1 MKDAR
6 NSGPYGVRRFGFP
19 AAPQGTKMSQFVRDI
34 LIPPLS
40 RLAAVVAG
48 SAVVATF
55 AAVLETSL
63 TVPHIAA
70 GRTEYSTQTGERSF
84 IGLENNSTVTMNT
97 ATRMAVDLAGNQQR
111 MYLLAGEAVVR
122 PGPTLRHLQV
132 TIGDLDIDGQGAMFD
147 IHRRELLTR
156 VTVIDGQITLR
167 CACFNAMPPAE
178 RNLLPPSIRNGGLPD
193 TGIILTANE
202 QLDIDRE
209 GDTIHFHRRAVAAQ
223 DREALTAWEEGH
235 LIFRGQALDE
245 AVAEFNRY
253 NRSQLIIDDQSIR
266 RLRIGG
272 VFSTGDVDSFILA
285 LHNAFGLRPERL
297 DSHQPDRKF
306 IRLVRDARYTSAAA
320 QHGAGRAVA
329 LKLN

>member
-6 NSGPYGVRRFGFP
+6 KSGPNGSEGLVFLPHRKVREG
-19 AAPQGTKMSQFVRDI
+19 SQFVRDI
-34 LIPPLS
+34 LITSLS
-40 RLAAVVAG
+40 RLAAAVAG
-48 SAVVATF
+48 SMIVATF
-55 AAVLETSL
+55 AGILETSL

-84 IGLENNSTVTMNT
+84 IRLENNSTVSMNT
-97 ATRMAVDLAGNQQR
+97 ATRMAVDFVGRQQR
-111 MYLLAGEAVVR
+111 MNLLAGEALIR
-122 PGPTLRHLQV
+122 PGRTSRHLQV
-132 TIGDLDIDGQGAMFD
+132 TIGDLDIDGQGATFD
-147 IHRRELLTR
+147 IRRRELLTR

-167 CACFNAMPPAE
+167 CACFNAMPTAE
-178 RNLLPPSIRNGGLPD
+178 GNLLPHPMSNGGRPD
-193 TGIILTANE
+193 IAITLTANE

-209 GDTIHFHRRAVAAQ
+209 DNTIHFHRRAVTSQ